1 MLKRLSIGGKLSL
14 LLLVIS
20 AVAVGITAVLLL
32 ELKSSMLEGRKLK
45 LRALVE
51 SATNIADTYSQMA
64 AEGTLS
70 EEDAKRQA
78 VTAISSMN
86 YDGNN
91 YFFIVDTDG
100 VLVWHP
106 SRQEQIGVNLL
117 KGESDKIRKLYG
129 GFISNAKTSARLEG
143 YSNAFGRRPG
153 SNENNVAKMFL
164 SATDKRWNWVITT
177 GLFVDDIESTF
188 YERAAIFLGL
198 AAVGLLIGLGLS
210 YMVVRSI
217 TRPVNRTVSALEDLS
232 EGRTDTDVESDNSAT
247 EVGRLTR
254 AFNHFREKIIEAE
267 ELREQKAIAEQQAE
281 QERREALLG
290 FADEFERSVGAAVTF
305 MNEEVGKVSDASSEM
320 SQSAE
325 NSATGT
331 QQVNTAAKSTAKNVQ
346 TVASAAQELTAS
358 ISEIQRQVSTVQSV
372 VGNTR
377 TRSDQT
383 EEQMSALAGTVEKI
397 GSVVEL
403 INSIAEQTNLL
414 ALNAT
419 IEAARAGDAGKGFAV
434 VAGEVKVLATQTKQ
448 ATEDIREQ
456 ITILNDATGQCV
468 GSIKDV
474 ATSVDDLLNSTTA
487 IAAAIEE
494 QNAATAEI
502 SRNTDIT
509 AQETQSITQAIGD
522 VSASV
527 QITETTAQS
536 VSQTSAMMQ
545 EKADM
550 VSREVQ
556 NFLQR
561 VRTT

>member
-14 LLLVIS
+14 ILAVIS
-20 AVAVGITAVLLL
+20 AVAIGITAVLLF

-51 SATNIADTYSQMA
+51 SAVNTADAYSQMA
-64 AEGTLS
+64 ADGTLS
-70 EEDAKRQA
+70 EEEAKRLA
-78 VTAISSMN
+78 ASAISAMN
-86 YDGNN
+86 FDGKN
-91 YFFIVDTDG
+91 YFFVVDTDG

-117 KGESDKIRKLYG
+117 QTESDKIKKLYG
-129 GFISNAKTSARLEG
+129 GLISIAKTSPHLEG
-143 YSNAFGRRPG
+143 YFSSLGRRPG
-153 SNENNVAKMFL
+153 SKESNSAKLFL
-164 SATDKRWNWVITT
+164 SAKDKRWNWVIIT
-177 GLFVDDIESTF
+177 GLFTDDIEATF
-188 YERAAIFLGL
+188 YERAALFLGL
-198 AAVGLLIGLGLS
+198 AAVGLLLGLGLS

-217 TRPVNRTVSALEDLS
+217 TRPVNRTVGALEDLS
-232 EGRTDTDVESDNSAT
+232 EGRTDTEVEIDNSAT

-254 AFNHFREKIIEAE
+254 AFTHFREKMMESE
-267 ELREQKAIAEQQAE
+267 ELRRQQASAEQQAE
-281 QERREALLG
+281 QERRDALLG
-290 FADEFERSVGAAVTF
+290 FADEFERSVGSAVTS
-305 MNEEVGKVSDASSEM
+305 MNEEVRKVSQASAEM
-320 SQSAE
+320 SQSAQA
-325 NSATGT
+325 SASGT
-331 QQVNTAAKSTAKNVQ
+331 NQVNTAAESTARNVQ

-358 ISEIQRQVSTVQSV
+358 ISEIQRQVSSVQSV
-372 VGNTR
+372 VENTR

-383 EEQMSALAGTVEKI
+383 EEQMSMLAGTVEKI

-456 ITILNDATGQCV
+456 ITVLNEATGQCV

-474 ATSVDDLLNSTTA
+474 ASSVDEMLNSTTA

-502 SRNTDIT
+502 GRNTDIT
-509 AQETQSITQAIGD
+509 AEETQSITQAIGD

-536 VSQTSAMMQ
+536 VSQTSTMMQ
-545 EKADM
+545 EKADT

-561 VRTT
+561 VRTS